1 MNLRYFE
8 KYWRAPRYKT
18 MEGRSVFVTDKEDP
32 RIFLAGYLRKVSQ
45 YEILIDHVCED
56 GRVSLVNLAKN
67 LANLTTITQE
77 EVQDRVKK
85 IKRDNELQEDRENR
99 MEKIMRKV
107 KDRVI

>member
-1 MNLRYFE
+1 
-8 KYWRAPRYKT
+8 

-56 GRVSLVNLAKN
+56 GRVSLVNLAN
-67 LANLTTITQE
+67 EPSLVIGEATQE